1 MNPLNSATGQN
12 TGMEVIVLDN
22 GFRSRGE
29 HSYRLL
35 LEVGEALSRR
45 KIAHRIFG
53 VRDADASAVAD
64 IGAIPWFTKSLYW
77 SGRQGLP
84 SLRNFASDSLSLM
97 RSFGA
102 RGYHFSEEAT
112 SRVLNKA
119 YRRDLKRLPSD
130 VWAPDNLIVV
140 PAITQNQIFG
150 LVQHLLTL
158 PASAQPTVV
167 CQLMFTPTW
176 TPWNRNG
183 CHGEDY
189 YQQAFRLAAPLIG
202 KSLFF
207 TTENDALAQVYLQVF
222 NLKTGLLPIVTQMPH
237 AAPQPESTIKL
248 GFFGYSK
255 SEKGFHLLP
264 EAIELCRARNLPAQ
278 FVVQIQHTNWEYET
292 VETEKVLRQIPDL
305 EIIDGALDAD
315 EYARH
320 INEVDAT
327 LLPYDPVRFGLR
339 GSGIYT
345 ESVAAG
351 RPVVA
356 AKGIYAAL
364 GIERGEA
371 MGEIFAPY
379 TGRALADAIERLLPR
394 VTEFQ
399 SRAARGARDFAAR
412 QTGDAYIDAMLRFA
426 QRRETSNAEL

>member
-1 MNPLNSATGQN
+1 MNSLNFATGQN
-12 TGMEVIVLDN
+12 AGMEVIILDN
-22 GFRSRGE
+22 GLQGRGE
-29 HSYRLL
+29 HSYPLL
-35 LEVGEALSRR
+35 LEVRDALSRR
-45 KIAHRIFG
+45 KIAHRIYG
-53 VRDADASAVAD
+53 VRDADAAAVAD

-77 SGRQGLP
+77 SGRQRLP
-84 SLRNFASDSLSLM
+84 SWRNFTSDSLSLM

-112 SRVLNKA
+112 ARILNKT
-119 YRRDLKRLPSD
+119 YQRDLERLPRD
-130 VWAPDNLIVV
+130 VWAHNNLVV
-140 PAITQNQIFG
+140 IPAISQNQILG
-150 LVQHLLTL
+150 LVQYLLSL
-158 PASAQPTVV
+158 PAAKLPTVV
-167 CQLMFTPTW
+167 CQLMFTPEW

-183 CHGEDY
+183 CHGESY
-189 YQQAFRLAAPLIG
+189 YKEAFRDAAPLIG

-207 TTENDALAQVYLQVF
+207 ATENDALAQLYLQVF
-222 NLKTGLLPIVTQMPH
+222 KLKTGFLPIVTQMPH
-237 AAPQPESTIKL
+237 TPSQPEGTIKL

-278 FVVQIQHTNWEYET
+278 FVVQIQHSNWERET
-292 VETEKVLRQIPDL
+292 VETEKALRRIPDI

-315 EYARH
+315 EYSRQ

-327 LLPYDPVRFGLR
+327 LLPYDPMRFGLR

-371 MGEIFAPY
+371 VGEIFAPY

-399 SRAARGARDFAAR
+399 SRAARSARDFAVR
-412 QTGDAYIDAMLRFA
+412 HSGDAYIDAMMRLA
-426 QRRETSNAEL
+426 LGHETSGAEP

>member
-1 MNPLNSATGQN
+1 MNPPNSATGQN
-12 TGMEVIVLDN
+12 TRMEVIVLDN
-22 GFRSRGE
+22 GLQSQGE

-35 LEVGEALSRR
+35 LEVRDALSRR
-45 KIAHRIFG
+45 KITHRIFG
-53 VRDADASAVAD
+53 MRDADAAAIAD

-77 SGRQGLP
+77 SGRQRLP
-84 SLRNFASDSLSLM
+84 SLQNFVSDSLSLM
-97 RSFGA
+97 RSLGT
-102 RGYHFSEEAT
+102 RGYHYSEEAT
-112 SRVLNKA
+112 ARVLNKT
-119 YRRDLKRLPSD
+119 YRRDLERLPND
-130 VWAPDNLIVV
+130 VWTRDNLIVV
-140 PAITQNQIFG
+140 PAVSQNQILG
-150 LVQHLLTL
+150 LVQHLLAL
-158 PASAQPTVV
+158 PASALPTVV
-167 CQLMFTPTW
+167 CQLMFAPAW

-189 YQQAFRLAAPLIG
+189 YRQAFELAAPLIG

-207 TTENDALAQVYLQVF
+207 TTENDALAQLYLRVF
-222 NLKTGLLPIVTQMPH
+222 KLKTGLLPIVTRIPH
-237 AAPQPESTIKL
+237 AASQPEGTIKL

-264 EAIELCRARNLPAQ
+264 EAIGLCRARNLPAQ
-278 FVVQIQHTNWEYET
+278 FVVQIQHSNWERET
-292 VETEKVLRQIPDL
+292 VETEKALRRIPDL

-315 EYARH
+315 EYTRQ
-320 INEVDAT
+320 INEVDVT

-371 MGEIFAPY
+371 VGEIFAPY

-399 SRAARGARDFAAR
+399 SRAAHSAHDFAAR
-412 QTGDAYIDAMLRFA
+412 HSGDAYIDATLRFA
-426 QRRETSNAEL
+426 EQREATRAKP

>member
-1 MNPLNSATGQN
+1 MNPLDSATGQK

-22 GFRSRGE
+22 GFQSRGE

-35 LEVGEALSRR
+35 LEVGDALSRR

-77 SGRQGLP
+77 SGRQRLP

-97 RSFGA
+97 RSLGA
-102 RGYHFSEEAT
+102 RGYHYSEEAT
-112 SRVLNKA
+112 SRVLNKT

-150 LVQHLLTL
+150 LVQHLLAL

-167 CQLMFTPTW
+167 CQLMFTPAW
-176 TPWNRNG
+176 TPWNCNG
-183 CHGEDY
+183 CHGVDY

-207 TTENDALAQVYLQVF
+207 TTENDALAQIYLQVF

-237 AAPQPESTIKL
+237 AASQPEGTIKL

-278 FVVQIQHTNWEYET
+278 FVVQIQHTNWEHET
-292 VETEKVLRQIPDL
+292 VETEKVLRQIP
-305 EIIDGALDAD
+305 ISKSSM
-315 EYARH
+315 ARSTRMN
-320 INEVDAT
+320 IPARSMRLMRRFCLTT
-327 LLPYDPVRFGLR
+327 LCA
-339 GSGIYT
+339 
-345 ESVAAG
+345 SVCAARASTPNPSPRAAG
-351 RPVVA
+351 RCRKRNLRRTWHRTGRGGGRSIRALYRPGAGGCDRAIIAARYRIPVARSAWRPRLCGATQWGCLYRCHA
-356 AKGIYAAL
+356 AVRPATR
-364 GIERGEA
+364 GIER
-371 MGEIFAPY
+371 
-379 TGRALADAIERLLPR
+379 
-394 VTEFQ
+394 
-399 SRAARGARDFAAR
+399 
-412 QTGDAYIDAMLRFA
+412 
-426 QRRETSNAEL
+426 

>member
-1 MNPLNSATGQN
+1 MIL
-12 TGMEVIVLDN
+12 LDN
-22 GFRSRGE
+22 GFQSRGE

-35 LEVGEALSRR
+35 LEVRDALSRR
-45 KIAHRIFG
+45 KIAYRIFG
-53 VRDADASAVAD
+53 VRDADAAAVAD

-77 SGRQGLP
+77 SGRQRLP
-84 SLRNFASDSLSLM
+84 SLRNFTSDSLLLLRSL
-97 RSFGA
+97 GA
-102 RGYHFSEEAT
+102 RDYHYSEEAT
-112 SRVLNKA
+112 ARVLNKT
-119 YRRDLKRLPSD
+119 YRRDLERLPRD
-130 VWAPDNLIVV
+130 VWKPDNLIVV
-140 PAITQNQIFG
+140 PAVSQNQILG
-150 LVQHLLTL
+150 LVQHLLAL

-167 CQLMFTPTW
+167 CQLMFAPTW

-183 CHGEDY
+183 SHGENY
-189 YQQAFRLAAPLIG
+189 YRQAFGLAAPLIG

-207 TTENDALAQVYLQVF
+207 TTENDALAQLYLELF
-222 NLKTGLLPIVTQMPH
+222 KLKTGFLPIVTQMPH
-237 AAPQPESTIKL
+237 AASRPEGAIRL

-264 EAIELCRARNLPAQ
+264 EAIELCRGRNLPAQ
-278 FVVQIQHTNWEYET
+278 FVVQIQHTNWERET
-292 VETEKVLRQIPDL
+292 VEAEKALRRIPDL
-305 EIIDGALDAD
+305 EIIDGALGTD
-315 EYARH
+315 EYSRQ

-371 MGEIFAPY
+371 VGEIFAPY

-394 VTEFQ
+394 VAEFQ
-399 SRAARGARDFAAR
+399 SRAARGARDFAA
-412 QTGDAYIDAMLRFA
+412 QHSGDAYIDAVLRFA
-426 QRRETSNAEL
+426 RRREALGVVP